1 MHRAEIQLLGVFQ
14 KGGVGDRRLHWL
26 KTIPLAHLI
35 ILLFKED
42 HKGRLYE
49 WAHLSIK
56 GHRPKLA
63 YVKNLKTSKES
74 DVSPTLIYTNTCS
87 EQTHI

>member
-35 ILLFKED
+35 ILLFKEE

-56 GHRPKLA
+56 GHFAKLTM
-63 YVKNLKTSKES
+63 KKHFTGENNLKI
-74 DVSPTLIYTNTCS
+74 VRN
-87 EQTHI
+87 